1 MLLRDYVMDCRSRLG
16 GLYPQEEATAIVNMI
31 CSEFFGVQSYT
42 HIVNPGLEI
51 KDKAAVKAGAA
62 MKRLLD
68 GEPVQYVLGYSEF
81 CGRRF
86 NVNASVLIPRPET
99 ESLCNAVTEAAM
111 MIYRNRSAYGKGA
124 SPVKILDLCTGSG
137 CIAWTLALN
146 VPGAVVTAVDISE
159 DALKVAESQPFEVEK
174 KRRPVF
180 IRADIFDDASL
191 VEKLGDSPSFD
202 IIVSNPPYV
211 LESERGDMRRN
222 VLDYEPELA
231 LFVPDDDC
239 LKFYRKIAEIS
250 KKLLYTDSNGFVEIN
265 DAKSVESVALFE
277 ENGFSQ
283 VERIKDIFGKFRIVK
298 YQK

>member
-1 MLLRDYVMDCRSRLG
+1 MLLKDYVTDCRSALS
-16 GLYPQEEATAIVNMI
+16 GLYPQEEANAIVNMV
-31 CSEFFGVQSYT
+31 CSELLGVQSYT
-42 HIVNPGLEI
+42 HIISPGLEI
-51 KDKAAVKAGAA
+51 KDKSKVKADQA

-68 GEPVQYVLGYSEF
+68 FEPVQYVLGFSEF

-86 NVNASVLIPRPET
+86 NVNPSVLIPRPET

-111 MIYRNRSAYGKGA
+111 MIFRNRSAYGKGA
-124 SPVKILDLCTGSG
+124 TPVKILDLCTGSG

-146 VPGAVVTAVDISE
+146 VPGAMVTAVDISE
-159 DALKVAESQPFEVEK
+159 DALKVAQSQPFEIER

-180 IRADIFDDASL
+180 IKADIFDDAA
-191 VEKLGDSPSFD
+191 VAERLGDSPSFD

-211 LESERGDMRRN
+211 LESERKDMRRN
-222 VLDYEPELA
+222 VLDFEPEQA

-250 KKLLYTDSNGFVEIN
+250 QKLLYTDSNGFVEIN
-265 DAKSVESVALFE
+265 DAKSAESVALFE

-283 VERIKDIFGKFRIVK
+283 VERMKDIFGRFRIVK